1 MTGHLRQKKPEAGP
15 PTPRDIMFRRMRS
28 HYGFLLGVTILGLA
42 LLTAVAAPLLA
53 PYHPFQQKLTQRL
66 IPPVWQQGGSWEHL
80 LGTDGLGRDFL
91 SRLIYGVR
99 VSLVVGLLATII
111 SGIIGSALGLIGGS
125 LGGSVDGIVM
135 YIVNTKLSLPG
146 LLLAIALV
154 TLIGGSL
161 WTVTLVL
168 GFLLW
173 DRYAVV
179 VRSATQQVRSNDYV
193 IAAQAAGASTSRI
206 IACEILPNVM
216 SQIIVVATLE
226 MALAILAEAGL
237 SFLGLGIKPPTPSW
251 GLMMSE
257 GRNLMFYKPYLV
269 VIPGI
274 ALFILVMGINLLGD
288 GLREI
293 IAPEGRN

>member
-1 MTGHLRQKKPEAGP
+1 MTCALEQPKLQADP
-15 PTPRDIMFRRMRS
+15 PAPRDVMFRRMRS
-28 HYGFLLGVTILGLA
+28 HLGFLLGVAVLGFA
-42 LLTAVAAPLLA
+42 LLTAAAAPWLA
-53 PYHPFQQKLTQRL
+53 PYHPFEQKLNQRL
-66 IPPVWQQGGSWEHL
+66 TPPVWQEGGSTEHL
-80 LGTDGLGRDFL
+80 LGTDGLGRDYL

-99 VSLVVGLLATII
+99 VSLTVGLIATII
-111 SGIIGSALGLIGGS
+111 SGMIGSALGLIGGS
-125 LGGSVDGIVM
+125 FGGVMDAIVM

-179 VRSATQQVRSNDYV
+179 VRSVTQQVRSKDYV
-193 IAAQAAGASTSRI
+193 VAAQAAGASTSRVI
-206 IACEILPNVM
+206 LCEILPNVLG
-216 SQIIVVATLE
+216 QIIVVATLE

-257 GRNLMFYKPYLV
+257 GRNFMFYKPYLV
-269 VIPGI
+269 VIPGV

-288 GLREI
+288 GLRDI
-293 IAPEGRN
+293 TTPEGRN